1 MNAIPCN
8 HAQPARDAARTV
20 ATLEREL
27 SALLSDD
34 GAKDHAY
41 RCTLYFDQIARY
53 RARAGLPASMEA

>member
-1 MNAIPCN
+1 MNAITNN
-8 HAQPARDAARTV
+8 HAKIASDAAHMV

-27 SALLSDD
+27 SALLPD
-34 GAKDHAY
+34 GAAEEHAH